1 VVVTRSSLWGYCGGG
16 HEVVVSD
23 RPRSR
28 AVELLANEVCRNA
41 GSHVGGGHPSPVA
54 FIGLAIVALVVVARE
69 GLVVLLVDE
78 DGAVVLVGHQHG
90 EELDG
95 IGRAVKRC
103 HI

>member
-1 VVVTRSSLWGYCGGG
+1 VVTRSSVWDYCGGG

-28 AVELLANEVCRNA
+28 AVQLLANEVRRNA
-41 GSHVGGGHPSPVA
+41 GGQVGSGHPSPVTL
-54 FIGLAIVALVVVARE
+54 IGLAIVALVAVARE
-69 GLVVLLVDE
+69 GLAVLLIEE
-78 DGAVVLVGHQHG
+78 DGAVVLIGHQHG

-103 HI
+103 HR